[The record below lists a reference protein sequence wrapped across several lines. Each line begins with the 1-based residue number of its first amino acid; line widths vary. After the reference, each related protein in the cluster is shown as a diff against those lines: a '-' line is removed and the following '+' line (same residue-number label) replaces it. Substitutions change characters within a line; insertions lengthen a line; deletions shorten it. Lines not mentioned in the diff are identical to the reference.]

1 MVSVS
6 GHEVAVGIAISDGL
20 SDLLEI
26 DPNLLDYVEVPFE
39 RLLHCPEIISELKLP
54 VILHC
59 ASLSVAGNL
68 PPDPLLVGKL
78 QQWIERTRT
87 PWVGEHLAFVS
98 MAGGTAEPA
107 EHPEFA
113 PPVDVWSAEGE
124 RYNVSYTV
132 SPQFSAEILE
142 RVSAALDR
150 WETRLACPL
159 VLENGPVYFTM
170 PGSTMSQGEFITA
183 LCRARPATRLLLD
196 LAHLTCTATNSG
208 DDPERLLESLPLENV
223 VEVHLSG
230 ATSEAGLMWDDHAA
244 PISPLSFALL
254 DRVLRRV
261 RPRAVTI
268 EYNWDPDF
276 PIDTLC
282 EDLRRV
288 RRAIAAAALA
298 A

>member
-1 MVSVS
+1 MLSLS
-6 GHEVAVGIAISDGL
+6 GHDVAVGVAISDGL
-20 SDLLEI
+20 RDILEI
-26 DPNLLDYVEVPFE
+26 DPYLIDYVEVPFE
-39 RLLHCPEIISELKLP
+39 RLLHSPEILTDLALP
-54 VILHC
+54 VVLHC

-68 PPDPLLVGKL
+68 PPDPLLVAKL
-78 QQWIERTRT
+78 QQWIARSRT

-98 MAGGTAEPA
+98 MAGQSTGPA

-113 PPVDVWSAEGE
+113 PPVDVWATEGE

-142 RVSAALDR
+142 RVSTALDR
-150 WETRLACPL
+150 WEARLACPL
-159 VLENGPVYFTM
+159 VLENGPVYFTV
-170 PGSTMSQGEFITA
+170 PGSTMSQCEFISA

-196 LAHLTCTATNSG
+196 LAHLTCTATNTRE
-208 DDPERLLESLPLENV
+208 DPERLLESLPLENV
-223 VEVHLSG
+223 IEVHLSG

-261 RPRAVTI
+261 RPRAITI

-288 RRAIAAAALA
+288 RRAIAAPALA